1 MPAAAERW
9 SLALARWAIPREI
22 LDAAP
27 ESPWGFP
34 PGLFAHRHAKTTR
47 EPTPSYRRAI
57 EALPVRGDLL
67 DVGVGG
73 GAASLPLAT
82 RAASITGVDQDPG
95 MLATFAE
102 AATTAGIRHVE
113 VVGSWPAV
121 APEVSVADVVV
132 CHNVLYNIPDL
143 PPFVRAL
150 TEHARRRVVV
160 ELTQQHP
167 IHDLNPLWQHFHG
180 ITFPDEPTADDAL
193 AVVAEMGV
201 RASIERWARPPSA
214 RWADRRAMVAFVR
227 RRLCLPAEKDAEVDR
242 LLGPN
247 WSMQPRRVATI
258 WWETA
263 AQPRAPGTRAPA

>member
-1 MPAAAERW
+1 MEHDDQLSKTVVIAAERW
-9 SLALARWAIPREI
+9 SLALARWAIPKEI

-34 PGLFAHRHAKTTR
+34 PGLFAHRHAEDSR
-47 EPTPSYRRAI
+47 EPTPSRLRAI
-57 EALPVRGDLL
+57 EALGERGEVL

-73 GAASLPLAT
+73 GAASLPLAAGAT
-82 RAASITGVDQDPG
+82 SITGVDQDAA

-102 AATTAGIRHVE
+102 AATAAGIRHNE

-121 APEVSVADVVV
+121 APEVPVADLVV

-143 PPFVRAL
+143 PPFIRAL

-167 IHDLNPLWQHFHG
+167 TYDLNPLWRHFHG
-180 ITFPDEPTADDAL
+180 ITFPDEPSADDAL
-193 AVVAEMGV
+193 AVVREIGL
-201 RASIERWARPPSA
+201 RASIERWARPHSA
-214 RWADRRAMVAFVR
+214 RWGDRQAMVAFVR
-227 RRLCLPAEKDAEVDR
+227 RRLCLPKEKDAEVDR

-258 WWETA
+258 WWEA
-263 AQPRAPGTRAPA
+263 DA